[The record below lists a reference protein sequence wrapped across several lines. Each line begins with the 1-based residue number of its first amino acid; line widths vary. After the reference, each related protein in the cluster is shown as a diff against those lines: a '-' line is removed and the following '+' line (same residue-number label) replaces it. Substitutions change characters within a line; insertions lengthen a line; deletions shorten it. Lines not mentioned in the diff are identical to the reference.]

1 MIENESAGPMKRL
14 FRTLGVFIADRRCRR
29 RLRWEERRSHAD
41 MKALSAHTKRDIGWH
56 DR

>member
-1 MIENESAGPMKRL
+1 MIAEDPVGPMKRL

-29 RLRWEERRSHAD
+29 RIRKEEYRSHAD